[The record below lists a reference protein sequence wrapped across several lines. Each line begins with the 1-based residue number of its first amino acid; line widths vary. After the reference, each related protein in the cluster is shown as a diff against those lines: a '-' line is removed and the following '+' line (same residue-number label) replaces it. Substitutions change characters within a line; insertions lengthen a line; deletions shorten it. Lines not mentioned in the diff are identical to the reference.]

1 MLLFEL
7 FGLTLD
13 FQPLFDELQRW
24 WELILHNLPNVL
36 LAFIVAAIG
45 YVVTSFLKKYFNKLS
60 RRIVSDVTIQ
70 SLLTSLMTGILVI
83 FIILLILSVLNASGV
98 VSSIVGAAGVVGLAL
113 SLAFQDPILNF
124 FSGILLTIRHLFKVG
139 DLIEVDGYFGKVK
152 EINLRH
158 TSIQTLQGQDVMIPN
173 KIVAQTP
180 LKNFNKLHMRRVDLE
195 CGVSYGD
202 DLHKVKEIT
211 VKAIQ
216 TKCEYDKDKGIQ
228 FFFTEFGDSSVNYS
242 VRFWLDQRKTA
253 QPDYL
258 QAKSDAILAI
268 FDAYNENDIMIPFP
282 IRTLDFGIKGGEQL
296 RDMLGKD
303 GENKFSI
310 PGGGNET
317 SPNTQG

>member
-1 MLLFEL
+1 MFLFNF
-7 FGLTLD
+7 FGLELD
-13 FQPLFDELQRW
+13 FEPLTNELKSW
-24 WELILHNLPNVL
+24 WENILTHLPNVV
-36 LAFIVAAIG
+36 LALIVAAVG
-45 YVVTSFLKKYFNKLS
+45 FMVASFLKKYFNKLS
-60 RRIVSDVTIQ
+60 RRLIKDPTLSA
-70 SLLTSLMTGILVI
+70 LLSSLMTAILVI
-83 FIILLILSVLNASGV
+83 LILLLILSILDLGGV
-98 VSSIVGAAGVVGLAL
+98 VTAIAGTAGVLGLAL

-180 LKNFNKLHMRRVDLE
+180 VKNYNKLYMRRVDIS

-202 DLHKVKEIT
+202 DLHKVKEVTIN
-211 VKAIQ
+211 AI
-216 TKCEYDKDKGIQ
+216 KSKVEYDKERDVQ
-228 FFFTEFGDSSVNYS
+228 LFFTEFGDSSVNYT

-258 QAKSDAILAI
+258 QAQSDAIVAI

-282 IRTLDFGIKGGEQL
+282 IRTLDFGIKGGEKL
-296 RDMLGKD
+296 SEMLD
-303 GENKFSI
+303 ATEERADTEN
-310 PGGGNET
+310 
-317 SPNTQG
+317 